1 MNANSNNHSSSA
13 RNDPQQ
19 KCFACDKAIVD
30 GGWFCKIP
38 SEEKQPVLLCSPRC
52 ALRYFDSL
60 RPTTNGHEIER
71 AACERSVHFLVVDE
85 KP

>member
-1 MNANSNNHSSSA
+1 MNAGSNNNNSSA

-19 KCFACDKAIVD
+19 KCFACDRKIVD

-38 SEEKQPVLLCSPRC
+38 SVEKPTVILCSPRC
-52 ALRYFDSL
+52 AIRYFDAL
-60 RPTTNGHEIER
+60 PPPTNGHEIEH